1 MGRDNELLKFLKSQI
16 EVENYI
22 VKSLNEALDEIENPA
37 VKGTLKGISLDSIKH
52 AEMYASAIALLTGKP
67 KALAERHLDKQKS
80 LVERHIELEL
90 ELIDK
95 ISQEII
101 KVKDDK
107 VVLLLDAILA
117 DEKRHHELLKRVLE
131 IIVKGETITDEEWF
145 GILWKSVPFHGA
157 PGG

>member
-1 MGRDNELLKFLKSQI
+1 
-16 EVENYI
+16 
-22 VKSLNEALDEIENPA
+22 
-37 VKGTLKGISLDSIKH
+37 
-52 AEMYASAIALLTGKP
+52 
-67 KALAERHLDKQKS
+67 
-80 LVERHIELEL
+80 LEL
-90 ELIDK
+90 GLIDK

-101 KVKDDK
+101 KVKDEK
-107 VVLLLDAILA
+107 VMLLLDAILA